1 MLAINSVGD
10 DVTLVAAMA
19 QMHILMA
26 SARLGRVVQS
36 WVKSVYIVCL
46 MLCFHLS
53 RSPLLSLVLT
63 FSIFI

>member
-26 SARLGRVVQS
+26 SARLGGV
-36 WVKSVYIVCL
+36 VKS
-46 MLCFHLS
+46 
-53 RSPLLSLVLT
+53 
-63 FSIFI
+63 